1 MFKKITN
8 KIFLNKTLRHLIY
21 IFIIIFG
28 LFIIFQILRKIL
40 GGSWVKEDIIIA
52 FLVAN
57 LTITIGLGFSLSKL
71 NSDVKHLRNQF
82 NALASDF
89 KTHRKDF
96 SEMKM
101 DVRDLKRDITGLK
114 SDMKVVKRSVHD
126 IKPK

>member
-8 KIFLNKTLRHLIY
+8 KILLNKTLRHLIY

-28 LFIIFQILRKIL
+28 LFIIFQILKKIL
-40 GGSWVKEDIIIA
+40 GGSWTQEDMIIA
-52 FLVAN
+52 LLGIN

-89 KTHRKDF
+89 KIHKKDF

-114 SDMKVVKRSVHD
+114 SDMKVVKRGVRD
-126 IKPK
+126 IKTK